1 MFALQAVLDAVAQ
14 LGQRLQSERLG
25 EVVIDRDRARRLHR
39 ARRHGESGVLA
50 GQRRR
55 RIGVGE
61 FDIEGPAF
69 AGLDAGE
76 VVLEAGDE
84 LGRAEHDRHAFGGA
98 TLERL
103 AVLGALERHRDP
115 IALFGRFGLVCRFR
129 LGDERPVGVGDP
141 LQRLVD
147 FGIGHL
153 GGEPLQLDGLEI
165 GERDRRQNFDLDLV
179 GKVGFAF
186 DHAFDRALVGHD
198 LGLGGE
204 LVAVVGDDLAVGLAH
219 RVFDHLGHGGL
230 AIETL
235 EVRDR
240 NLARTEAAQ
249 LHLAL
254 EVVEPRVDLGLEI
267 GRRHD
272 DAEFALET
280 RGGSF
285 SHLHWH
291 YSLEPKTLS
300 QPAYSRPSFGK
311 TARLVRAEGL
321 EPPRLSSRE
330 PKSRASTNSA
340 TPATHR
346 AARWRGL
353 YHALR
358 TRHYQNRSRYSR
370 GNCSGK
376 SSAIRPGPNAA
387 AASPWSQT
395 AAAAASK
402 AGMPCAN
409 RPVAIPVST
418 SPAPAVAK

>member
-1 MFALQAVLDAVAQ
+1 MTRSPFSAA
-14 LGQRLQSERLG
+14 S
-25 EVVIDRDRARRLHR
+25 
-39 ARRHGESGVLA
+39 
-50 GQRRR
+50 
-55 RIGVGE
+55 
-61 FDIEGPAF
+61 
-69 AGLDAGE
+69 
-76 VVLEAGDE
+76 
-84 LGRAEHDRHAFGGA
+84 
-98 TLERL
+98 
-103 AVLGALERHRDP
+103 
-115 IALFGRFGLVCRFR
+115 R

-153 GGEPLQLDGLEI
+153 GSEPLQLDGLEI
-165 GERDRRQNFDLDLV
+165 GERDRRHDLDLDLV
-179 GKVGFAF
+179 GEVGFAF
-186 DHAFDRALVGHD
+186 DDAFDRALVGHD

-230 AIETL
+230 AVEAL
-235 EVRDR
+235 EMRDR
-240 NLARTEAAQ
+240 HLAGTEAAQ

-272 DAEFALET
+272 DAKFALET

-291 YSLEPKTLS
+291 YSSESKTLS

-340 TPATHR
+340 TPATRR

-353 YHALR
+353 YHAVHIG
-358 TRHYQNRSRYSR
+358 HYQNRSRYRR

-387 AASPWSQT
+387 AASPWSHT

-402 AGMPCAN
+402 AGMPWAN
-409 RPVAIPVST
+409 RPVATPVST
-418 SPAPAVAK
+418 SPEPAVAR